1 MIAKVPQL
9 NRRRILFIDDEES
22 MVMLATW
29 FLERLGY
36 EVSGYMESD
45 PALAALQANPSA
57 FDLVVTDQ
65 NMLGPSGLDV
75 AREAMR
81 LRPDLPVA
89 IISGYVTRDLRD
101 RAAALGV
108 REVIE
113 KPNRAED
120 MAQAIARLLSRLAV
134 VPPAIG

>member
-1 MIAKVPQL
+1 VIAKVPQL

-36 EVSGYMESD
+36 DVSGYMESD
-45 PALAALQANPSA
+45 KALAALQANPSA

-89 IISGYVTRDLRD
+89 IISGYVTRELRD
-101 RAAALGV
+101 KAAALGV

-120 MAQAIARLLSRLAV
+120 IAQAIARLLSSLAV
-134 VPPAIG
+134 

>member
-1 MIAKVPQL
+1 
-9 NRRRILFIDDEES
+9 
-22 MVMLATW
+22 MLATW

-45 PALAALQANPSA
+45 QALAALQADPSA

-101 RAAALGV
+101 KGCGPR
-108 REVIE
+108 R
-113 KPNRAED
+113 
-120 MAQAIARLLSRLAV
+120 SRSD
-134 VPPAIG
+134 